1 MHRYL
6 ICCFLLLVITT
17 GCSTNK
23 PAPKQPPTILET
35 SASIFGLMGDFVE
48 SPAVEKYLA
57 MIDLISSDL
66 KKGYIDNGDILHQAE
81 ELLNKKQFAESIK
94 LLDSPEGLH
103 SIIIPRYHL
112 ILAANY
118 RALNRTEEADAERS
132 IFSLLLVA
140 ISKSGDGSQAK
151 PYRVLHVESQYDF
164 MKYWLKIERS
174 ERRQQSLMHVDGR
187 SYDMH
192 ELTSGRTIWFDIT
205 ERMSI
210 LRANISDTGK
220 Q

>member
-1 MHRYL
+1 
-6 ICCFLLLVITT
+6 
-17 GCSTNK
+17 
-23 PAPKQPPTILET
+23 
-35 SASIFGLMGDFVE
+35 MGDFVE